1 MASSAAGLSG
11 NPSHPALAAAHG
23 DGDTTQAVVESVAA
37 SFHAAQPNDAP
48 YRHWLLENVLPA
60 ETWAEV
66 SDLPF
71 PAPDPGDISG
81 SREVHNETRVYF
93 DNDNI
98 AAYPVCARIADALH
112 DPATVALVERVT
124 GADLSGCY
132 LRVEYA
138 QDIGHFWLRPHT
150 DLGVKRFTM
159 LLYLADHE
167 GQESLG
173 TDIYADADTWAARP
187 VFKAN
192 TALVFKPSNNTWHG
206 FEPRP
211 IPSVRKSII
220 INYVTDEWRARE
232 QLAYPDRIVRI

>member
-1 MASSAAGLSG
+1 MAISVAGVAG
-11 NPSHPALAAAHG
+11 NQSHPAATASG
-23 DGDTTQAVVESVAA
+23 GDTVATVVQCIAD
-37 SFHAAQPNDAP
+37 SFAAAQPDDAP
-48 YRHWLLENVLPA
+48 YRHWLLENVLPPQ
-60 ETWAEV
+60 TWAEV
-66 SDLPF
+66 GKLPF
-71 PAPDPGDISG
+71 PAPDPGEVSG

-93 DNDNI
+93 D
-98 AAYPVCARIADALH
+98 AANNAEFPVCARIADALMH
-112 DPATVALVERVT
+112 PDTIALVERVT
-124 GADLSGCY
+124 GADLEGCY

-159 LLYLADHE
+159 LLYLADSE
-167 GQESLG
+167 GQEELG
-173 TDIYADADTWAARP
+173 TDIYADENTWHARP
-187 VFKAN
+187 KFTPN

-232 QLAYPDRIVRI
+232 QLAYPDKPIRV

>member
-1 MASSAAGLSG
+1 MAS
-11 NPSHPALAAAHG
+11 PAAAVSETTAG
-23 DGDTTQAVVESVAA
+23 QASDTAADVANCFAA
-37 SFHAAQPNDAP
+37 SFAAAQPDERP

-60 ETWAEV
+60 QTWAEV
-66 SDLPF
+66 ANLPF
-71 PAPDPGDISG
+71 PAPDPGEISG

-93 DNDNI
+93 DAENN
-98 AAYPVCARIADALH
+98 AAFPVCNRICDALLQP
-112 DPATVALVERVT
+112 DTIDLVERTT
-124 GADLSGCY
+124 GADLTGCY

-159 LLYLADHE
+159 LLYLADAE
-167 GQESLG
+167 GQEELG
-173 TDIYADADTWAARP
+173 TDIYADADTWVARP
-187 VFKAN
+187 KFKAN

-232 QLAYPDRIVRI
+232 QLAYPDRPIRS